1 MLPAVRSVTLA
12 AYSIALRAAAAAA
25 HQRHQHQ
32 VLSSSPAASSV
43 PATTCKS
50 EEGEDERRI
59 CDSLAILDQLL
70 QPLVRDGELLKTQE
84 GGDGVSEAGGCAEIQ
99 KILLR
104 EVGLGAEEKE
114 EAWLFRLEV
123 DLLSE
128 VFGALVVGTVAM
140 SALQAADVS
149 SDWDPILVPP
159 QSRDNLL
166 CLSYGLLDHY
176 GRMDEDDDIVVRYE
190 EKAMAERSGARPVKR
205 DKKTMRVRLLAHNL
219 GTSTLPSLMDTRSLV
234 FCNLSAIPCRLRTS

>member
-32 VLSSSPAASSV
+32 VLSSSSASSV

-104 EVGLGAEEKE
+104 EVGLAAEEKE

-176 GRMDEDDDIVVRYE
+176 GRMVEDDDIVVRYE
-190 EKAMAERSGARPVKR
+190 EKAMTERSGARPVKR

-219 GTSTLPSLMDTRSLV
+219 GTSTLPSLTDTRSLV
-234 FCNLSAIPCRLRTS
+234 SRNLSTIPCRLRTS